1 MIKTVR
7 IIELSFDEQKSA
19 INEVKIL
26 AALIPFVVKYFDS
39 FIDTDSLHIVME
51 FCNKGDL
58 QSLLKKAK
66 SRSMNCLQENITWNI
81 GLQVI
86 LGLHYLHTKRT
97 LHDLK
102 SANVFLTRPKDSN
115 QNIMMSRL
123 GSRCR

>member
-1 MIKTVR
+1 MSRSTIDDFQQLVKLGAGSFGQVWKVKRYEDENIYVIKTVR

-26 AALIPFVVKYFDS
+26 AALDSPFVVKYFDS

-66 SRSMNCLQENITWNI
+66 SMSMNCLQENITWNI

-86 LGLHYLHTKRT
+86 LGL
-97 LHDLK
+97 
-102 SANVFLTRPKDSN
+102 
-115 QNIMMSRL
+115 
-123 GSRCR
+123 